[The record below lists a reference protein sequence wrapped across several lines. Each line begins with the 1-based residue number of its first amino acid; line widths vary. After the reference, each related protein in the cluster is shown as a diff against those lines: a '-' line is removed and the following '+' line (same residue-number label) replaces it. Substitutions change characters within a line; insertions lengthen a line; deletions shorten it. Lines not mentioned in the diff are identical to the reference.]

1 MPVPLH
7 AALREDLRPQQ
18 ANSER
23 SLLEQ
28 RARIALAD
36 ERRQRRHHD
45 DDGKRRSRSGT
56 EWNSA
61 ALRAACVVGLVLV
74 VLCALASKASALP
87 GSRPQATGILS
98 GEMRSG
104 GGQVVANGGMRGS
117 GHHYTGHQLGQYAAI
132 QPSAS
137 AHHYTGHQI
146 GQRAAIQVR
155 ASASQPS
162 ETFDWADASVGAG
175 FTIMVGVIIVGGVLV
190 ASRRRGHRQ
199 LTAGSSR

>member
-1 MPVPLH
+1 MPVPFH
-7 AALREDLRPQQ
+7 AALREDVRPQQ

-36 ERRQRRHHD
+36 ERGQRRHHD

-61 ALRAACVVGLVLV
+61 ALRAGCVIGLVLV
-74 VLCALASKASALP
+74 ALCATMASKASALP

-104 GGQVVANGGMRGS
+104 GGQVVANGGMPGS
-117 GHHYTGHQLGQYAAI
+117 GHHYTGHQLGQPAAI

-137 AHHYTGHQI
+137 GHHYTGHQI
-146 GQRAAIQVR
+146 GQRAAIQLR
-155 ASASQPS
+155 AS

-175 FTIMVGVIIVGGVLV
+175 FAIMVGSSSPEGYQWRAGA
-190 ASRRRGHRQ
+190 AS
-199 LTAGSSR
+199 TGS